1 MSPPHAGHSSG
12 NFSPTRAIS
21 LAQAIREVSC
31 ERGFWFASPQPPVAC
46 SSLACPPV
54 VASRCFPTLPFRQ
67 SRDGRPQRVVRRKH
81 SVIAMPVPP
90 RLWDEIRK
98 SVQKLKRREL
108 DDAAGPRL
116 RGLSLSAWP
125 DPALQWDA
133 SAVESWPLKACRY
146 SRSIALTSATAGLS
160 SPAGLAATA
169 DGPAKAAS
177 SWAGVACW
185 LADRGFVGATGI
197 RGCIVTGS
205 SDGTAPNA
213 SGSRNGLGFVITA
226 GIGRGG

>member
-54 VASRCFPTLPFRQ
+54 VASRCFSTLPFRQ

-125 DPALQWDA
+125 DPVGGLVPGHHIADA
-133 SAVESWPLKACRY
+133 SDAAV
-146 SRSIALTSATAGLS
+146 
-160 SPAGLAATA
+160 
-169 DGPAKAAS
+169 
-177 SWAGVACW
+177 GVADHGEPLECK
-185 LADRGFVGATGI
+185 RGP
-197 RGCIVTGS
+197 
-205 SDGTAPNA
+205 GTVPQEMLERLKVARHVA
-213 SGSRNGLGFVITA
+213 VY
-226 GIGRGG
+226 